1 MASNAAAVRGGLS
14 IIARGT
20 ALLLVGTFCLILL
33 TFVSRVILVRG
44 FSIPEWNAFSFAL
57 TLGGVLTAVGVLGLP
72 NATARSIPYAGSDA
86 ERKSI
91 VRGAALVGA
100 AAATVCGVLLWF
112 SASPI
117 ASALGEPELT
127 LALQFFS
134 IAVACSIGYTL
145 ISSIFQGFADVVPN
159 ALVVQVINP
168 GIFVGFLVVE
178 EILPPHSI
186 AYEDS
191 LIGYASASVV
201 TLALLIVYAIR
212 RLPRHLPRGGP
223 SRDPSALH
231 RLMLFAAPLFVVGLM
246 SSLIGSGDTLVLG
259 VYHSAEV
266 GTYVASV
273 TLARLLALGLA
284 ALGYIFLPVAT
295 KFLRHQDQHAISLT
309 YATSTKWMILFS
321 LPLFLVFF
329 FLPGAS
335 LTLVYGSAYSTTVLP
350 LRILVL
356 GSFVTTIL
364 GPALATQVAV
374 GQTRLLML
382 NAIVAASIDIVFSLA
397 LAPRFGYSGAAV
409 AWASANVVLDA
420 LSLSQLALLSG
431 IHPFRR
437 NLLLPMLATAIPV
450 GLVFAT
456 FVSSL
461 PSWSTPIV
469 GLGAAGFFLLAVLL
483 TKSVDAGDRLLLES
497 VEDRLG
503 RPLTW
508 VRRIGQFG
516 VRRSR

>member
-1 MASNAAAVRGGLS
+1 MATGAAAVRGGLS

-20 ALLLVGTFCLILL
+20 LLLLVATLGLILL

-44 FSIPEWNAFSFAL
+44 FSIPEWNAYSFAL

-72 NATARSIPYAGSDA
+72 NAVARSIPYATSDS
-86 ERKSI
+86 ERRNI
-91 VRGAALVGA
+91 IRGAVLVGA
-100 AAATVCGVLLWF
+100 VAATTCGVLLWL
-112 SASPI
+112 SAGSI
-117 ASALGEPELT
+117 ARALGEPELK
-127 LALQFFS
+127 LALQLFS

-159 ALVVQVINP
+159 ALFVQIINP

-178 EILPPHSI
+178 EILPPHTI

-191 LIGYASASVV
+191 LIGYACASIV
-201 TLALLIVYAIR
+201 TLALLVAYAVR
-212 RLPRHLPRGGP
+212 RLPRRLPRG
-223 SRDPSALH
+223 SSSSDPTALR
-231 RLMLFAAPLFVVGLM
+231 RLMWFAAPLFVVGIM

-259 VYHSAEV
+259 LYHSAEV

-273 TLARLLALGLA
+273 TLARLLAIGLT

-295 KFLRHQDQHAISLT
+295 KFLRQQDQNAITLT

-321 LPLFLVFF
+321 LPLFLLFF
-329 FLPGAS
+329 FLPGSS
-335 LTLVYGSAYSTTVLP
+335 LAFVYGSAYSATVLP
-350 LRILVL
+350 LQILVL
-356 GSFVTTIL
+356 GSFVTTVL
-364 GPALATQVAV
+364 GPAFATQVAV
-374 GQTRLLML
+374 GQTRLLMV
-382 NAIVAASIDIVFSLA
+382 NAIVAASIDIAFSFA

-409 AWASANVVLDA
+409 AWASANVVLDG

-437 NLLLPMLATAIPV
+437 NLFLPMLATAIPI

-456 FVSSL
+456 LGSTLPPWSL
-461 PSWSTPIV
+461 PV
-469 GLGAAGFFLLAVLL
+469 AGLGAAGFFLLSVLF
-483 TKSVDAGDRLLLES
+483 TRSIDVGDRLLLES

-503 RPLTW
+503 IPLTF
-508 VRRIGQFG
+508 VRRVGRFG
-516 VRRSR
+516 VRRNP